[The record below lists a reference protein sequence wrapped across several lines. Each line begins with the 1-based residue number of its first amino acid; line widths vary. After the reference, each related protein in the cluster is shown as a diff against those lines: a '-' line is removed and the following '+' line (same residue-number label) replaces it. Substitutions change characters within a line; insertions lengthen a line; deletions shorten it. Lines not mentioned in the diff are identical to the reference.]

1 MGVQSA
7 SYNVFMDGRSILNML
22 YRRTLDSMGIL
33 RTRVCTDIY
42 VVVPGAHGM
51 TLRRI
56 ALVVCF
62 G

>member
-1 MGVQSA
+1 
-7 SYNVFMDGRSILNML
+7 ML